1 MKPKI
6 ILGSTAIAAIAV
18 LITTVGI
25 AWVVNKLATT
35 SLQNEIQNRLVLQR
49 DMQKDRI
56 EQYLSDINEEVQA
69 SARFN
74 TSFSNALVDF
84 STAFSLFSSSSSTA
98 TNREAI
104 KKYYQQFSKR
114 FTTLNG
120 GEKPV
125 DIEEVLAKADQYTLA
140 LQSAY
145 TANNPHPLGNKDN
158 LAALEEN
165 DTAYATTHEKY
176 HPLIKDYKEQWGFYD
191 VFLVDAKTGYIV
203 YSVEKKLDYAT
214 SLNTGYYA
222 ESGLGQAFKLA
233 LADNKQNKS
242 YLAHMEPYYPSYN
255 DFASFISSPIYVD
268 GELKGVFIIQM
279 PLDKINNI
287 MTFNNRWEQYGLG
300 KSGKTYLVADD
311 GTMRNNSRSL
321 IEDLKGYLTALKNS
335 GVDQEV
341 LDTIANKETSI
352 GLQVVNT
359 SGSESALKGKAGFDI
374 FKDYRGVSVLSAYK
388 PLEIQGVNW
397 AILAEIDEE
406 EAFAAI
412 ANIRQNVILSALAIG
427 AGLILLSI
435 LTSFLFA
442 GRLVT
447 PINAFQ
453 GIMQRFN
460 AGENEVRV
468 NSKSD
473 DEIGELAQTFDKLLD
488 ERAETLQSITKEN
501 DALNES
507 IISMLYVASELGKGD
522 LTVKM
527 TVNADVTG
535 TLADSLNLVME
546 QTGKALNVVKE
557 TAKEVKVSSAK
568 VEEQANTVLDV
579 SQQELLIIRKTTEEL
594 NSSSESLQQIAQLA
608 KQCDISAN
616 ANIVATDS
624 AKENVLASVKGM
636 NAIQEEITETEK
648 RIKRLS
654 ERSGEIASVTDII
667 QNIAERTH
675 VLALNA
681 NMHATVAGDAGRG
694 FAGVANEIQRLAEN
708 ASEAT
713 DKIDLLVKNIQA
725 DTADTM
731 KTMQITINHVEE
743 GNKVAEQ
750 ANRQIEETRDKSY
763 ELARQV
769 QEIVAHSVNQANIST
784 KLQQQA
790 LQLRKSHTE
799 TAKQLDEQKEQTSK
813 LVNYANNLSES
824 IAAFKTKGATNLSTD
839 TS

>member
-1 MKPKI
+1 MKMKPKI

-35 SLQNEIQNRLVLQR
+35 SLQNEIQNRLILQR

-56 EQYLSDINEEVQA
+56 ELYLSDINEEVRA

-74 TSFSNALVDF
+74 TSFSSALVDF
-84 STAFSLFSSSSSTA
+84 SNAFTQFSSSSSTVA
-98 TNREAI
+98 DREAV
-104 KKYYQQFSKR
+104 KNYYQQFSER

-125 DIEEVLAKADQYTLA
+125 DIDEVLAKADQYTLA

-145 TANNPHPLGNKDN
+145 TGNNPHPLGDKDN

-165 DTAYATTHEKY
+165 DRSYAMIHEKY
-176 HPLIKDYKEQWGFYD
+176 HPLIKEYKEQWGFYD
-191 VFLVDAKTGYIV
+191 VFLVEAKTGYIV
-203 YSVEKKLDYAT
+203 YSVEKELDYAT
-214 SLNTGYYA
+214 SLNAGYYA

-242 YLAHMEPYYPSYN
+242 YLAPMEPYYPSYN
-255 DFASFISSPIYVD
+255 NFASFVSSPLYVD
-268 GELKGVFIIQM
+268 GELKGVFIVQM

-287 MTFNNRWEQYGLG
+287 MTFNKQWEQYGLG

-311 GTMRNNSRSL
+311 GTMRNNSRFL
-321 IEDLKGYLTALKNS
+321 TEDIKGYLTSLKNS
-335 GVDQEV
+335 GVEQET
-341 LDTIANKETSI
+341 LDTIANKKTSI

-359 SGSESALKGKAGFDI
+359 SGSESALKGKSGFEI
-374 FKDYRGVSVLSAYK
+374 FKDYQGVSVLSAYR
-388 PLEIQGVNW
+388 PLHIQGVNW
-397 AILAEIDEE
+397 AILAEINEE

-412 ANIRQNVILSALAIG
+412 ADIKQKVILSAVAIG

-442 GRLVT
+442 SRLVS
-447 PINAFQ
+447 PINYFQ
-453 GIMQRFN
+453 SVMQRFN
-460 AGENEVRV
+460 AGEETVRV
-468 NSKSD
+468 NAKGG
-473 DEIGELAQTFDKLLD
+473 DEIAELAQTFDKLLD
-488 ERAETLQSITKEN
+488 ERVQTLQSISDEN

-507 IISMLYVASELGKGD
+507 VIGMLYVASELSKGD

-527 TVNADVTG
+527 TVNEDVTG

-546 QTGKALNVVKE
+546 QTGKTLNLVKE
-557 TAKEVKVSSAK
+557 TAKEVTISSDK
-568 VEEQANTVLDV
+568 VEQQANTVLNV
-579 SQQELLIIRKTTEEL
+579 SEQELIVIRKTTEEL
-594 NSSSESLQQIAQLA
+594 NSSSESLQQIVQLA

-624 AKENVLASVKGM
+624 VKENVLASVEGM

-654 ERSGEIASVTDII
+654 ERSGEIASITDII

-694 FAGVANEIQRLAEN
+694 FAGVADEIQRLAEN

-731 KTMQITINHVEE
+731 KTMQLTINHVEE
-743 GNKVAEQ
+743 GNKVARQ
-750 ANRQIEETRDKSY
+750 ANIQIEKTRDKSY

-769 QEIVAHSVNQANIST
+769 QEIVAHSVKQANIST
-784 KLQQQA
+784 KLKQQA

-799 TAKQLDEQKEQTSK
+799 TARQLDEQKVQTGK
-813 LVNYANNLSES
+813 LVTYAKNLSES
-824 IAAFKTKGATNLSTD
+824 IGAFKTNAS
-839 TS
+839 

>member
-35 SLQNEIQNRLVLQR
+35 SLQNEIKNRLILQR
-49 DMQKDRI
+49 DMQMDRI
-56 EQYLSDINEEVQA
+56 ELYLSDISEEVRA

-74 TSFSNALVDF
+74 TSFSNALVEF
-84 STAFSLFSSSSSTA
+84 SNAFTQFSSSSSVTEE
-98 TNREAI
+98 REAI
-104 KKYYQQFSKR
+104 KRSYQQFSER
-114 FTTLNG
+114 FSSLNG
-120 GEKPV
+120 SQKLI
-125 DIEEVLAKADQYTLA
+125 DIDEVLATADQYTLA

-145 TANNPHPLGNKDN
+145 TANNPHPLGDKDN
-158 LAALEEN
+158 LAALETN
-165 DTAYATTHEKY
+165 DSAYATIHEKY

-191 VFLVDAKTGYIV
+191 VFLVDVETGYIV
-203 YSVEKKLDYAT
+203 YSVEKELDYAT
-214 SLNTGYYA
+214 SLKTGYYA

-242 YLAHMEPYYPSYN
+242 YLTHMEAYYPNYN
-255 DFASFISSPIYVD
+255 NFSSFISSPLYVD
-268 GELKGVFIIQM
+268 GELKGVFIIEL
-279 PLDKINNI
+279 PLTKINNI
-287 MTFNNRWEQYGLG
+287 MTFDQQWAKYGLG

-311 GTMRNNSRSL
+311 GTMRNDSRFL
-321 IEDLKGYLTALKNS
+321 IEDIKSYLVALKAS
-335 GVDQEV
+335 GADQET
-341 LDTIANKETSI
+341 LNIIASKKTSI
-352 GLQVVNT
+352 GLQVVNS
-359 SGSESALKGKAGFDI
+359 SGSESALKGKSGFKI
-374 FKDYRGVSVLSAYK
+374 FKDYRGISVLSAYK
-388 PLEIQGVNW
+388 PLNIQGVNW

-412 ANIRQNVILSALAIG
+412 TDIRQNVILSALAIG

-442 GRLVT
+442 SRLVF
-447 PINAFQ
+447 PINYFQ
-453 GIMQRFN
+453 GIIQRFN
-460 AGENEVRV
+460 AGEETVRV
-468 NSKSD
+468 NAKGD
-473 DEIGELAQTFDKLLD
+473 DEIAELAQTFDKLLD
-488 ERAETLQSITKEN
+488 ERAQTLKSISEEN

-507 IISMLYVASELGKGD
+507 IIGMLYVASELSKGD
-522 LTVKM
+522 LTAKM

-546 QTGKALNVVKE
+546 QTGKALNVVKD
-557 TAKEVKVSSAK
+557 TAKDVKISSNK
-568 VEEQANTVLDV
+568 VEEQANMVLDV
-579 SQQELLIIRKTTEEL
+579 SQQELIVIRKTTETL
-594 NSSSESLQQIAQLA
+594 NSSSESLKQIAQLA

-616 ANIVATDS
+616 ANIIATDS
-624 AKENVLASVKGM
+624 AKENVLASVRGM

-654 ERSGEIASVTDII
+654 ERSGEIASITDII

-731 KTMQITINHVEE
+731 KTMQVTINHVSE
-743 GNKVAEQ
+743 GNKVAKQ
-750 ANRQIEETRDKSY
+750 ASIQIEETRDKSY
-763 ELARQV
+763 ELAKQV
-769 QEIVAHSVNQANIST
+769 QEIVAHSVNQANISI

-799 TAKQLDEQKEQTSK
+799 TAKQLDEQKQQTSK
-813 LVNYANNLSES
+813 LVTYANNLSES
-824 IAAFKTKGATNLSTD
+824 IAAFKTN
-839 TS
+839 